1 MTWSLFLFSS
11 QKSVAQDIPLEKMV
25 TEAGTLTNQLASD
38 TSLPRNITMVEDVPV
53 RGSAE
58 LKSTYASPRNTSFTT
73 EEGDPLQKEQIV
85 LVSAKNKGE
94 YIGLNMSTDG
104 DVTVSGASYDSP
116 GYYKL
121 EESTITITG
130 KVKKLDCSSNKLLSV
145 DASKA
150 LSLEQLL
157 VDDNEISS
165 ITLGELPKLVRLY
178 VGSNKLKSIDLSGLP
193 QLGDFSCWGNE
204 LASIDF
210 SHNPNLGSIVC
221 RENLLTGTLDL
232 SHCPLLQELSCY
244 NNQIEEIKLAA
255 NNRLGHLEIQR
266 NKIKDDAM
274 VKLLSA
280 LPEYRAFSADDWDDY
295 MGLNPQGIYLLEK
308 TELEGNFAY
317 EDEVAIATAKGWPV
331 YSMNIELYGEEKPQ
345 PYTGEKRPDSPLQEE
360 QIVLVSAKNK
370 GEYIGLNMS
379 TDGDVTVSGASYD
392 SPGYYKLEES
402 TITITGKVKKLDCS
416 SNKLLSVDASKALS
430 LEQLLVDDNEISS
443 ITLGELPKLVRLYVG
458 SNKLK
463 SIDLSGL
470 PQLGDFSC
478 WGNELAS
485 IDFSHNPNLGSIVC
499 RENLLTGTLDLS
511 HCPLLQELSCYNN
524 QIEEIKLAANN
535 RLGHLE
541 IQRNKIKD
549 DAMVKLLSAL
559 PEYRAFSADDW
570 DDYMGLNPQGIYLLE
585 KTELEGNFAYEDEV
599 AIATAKGWPVYSMNI
614 ELYGEEKPQPYT
626 GEKRPNSNTVV
637 STADDLQVYYD
648 SEAQQLH
655 LESAASVSSL
665 MIVDLSGAVVARLE
679 PAGVAVL
686 ALPLAT
692 GKYVALLNRADGS
705 YAAIPFLVR

>member
-1 MTWSLFLFSS
+1 
-11 QKSVAQDIPLEKMV
+11 
-25 TEAGTLTNQLASD
+25 
-38 TSLPRNITMVEDVPV
+38 
-53 RGSAE
+53 
-58 LKSTYASPRNTSFTT
+58 
-73 EEGDPLQKEQIV
+73 
-85 LVSAKNKGE
+85 
-94 YIGLNMSTDG
+94 MSTDG

-178 VGSNKLKSIDLSGLP
+178 VGSNKL
-193 QLGDFSCWGNE
+193 
-204 LASIDF
+204 
-210 SHNPNLGSIVC
+210 
-221 RENLLTGTLDL
+221 T
-232 SHCPLLQELSCY
+232 
-244 NNQIEEIKLAA
+244 
-255 NNRLGHLEIQR
+255 
-266 NKIKDDAM
+266 
-274 VKLLSA
+274 
-280 LPEYRAFSADDWDDY
+280 
-295 MGLNPQGIYLLEK
+295 
-308 TELEGNFAY
+308 
-317 EDEVAIATAKGWPV
+317 
-331 YSMNIELYGEEKPQ
+331 
-345 PYTGEKRPDSPLQEE
+345 
-360 QIVLVSAKNK
+360 
-370 GEYIGLNMS
+370 
-379 TDGDVTVSGASYD
+379 
-392 SPGYYKLEES
+392 
-402 TITITGKVKKLDCS
+402 
-416 SNKLLSVDASKALS
+416 
-430 LEQLLVDDNEISS
+430 
-443 ITLGELPKLVRLYVG
+443 
-458 SNKLK
+458 

-626 GEKRPNSNTVV
+626 GEKRPNSNTVI

-655 LESAASVSSL
+655 LESAASVTSL

-705 YAAIPFLVR
+705 YAAIPFLVL

>member
-25 TEAGTLTNQLASD
+25 TEAGTLTNRLASD
-38 TSLPRNITMVEDVPV
+38 TSLPRNITMVEDVAV

-85 LVSAKNKGE
+85 IVSAKNKGE

-178 VGSNKLKSIDLSGLP
+178 VGSNKLTSIDLSGLP

-360 QIVLVSAKNK
+360 QIVIVSAKNK

-458 SNKLK
+458 SNKLT

-626 GEKRPNSNTVV
+626 GEKRPNSNTVI

-655 LESAASVSSL
+655 LESAASVTSL

-705 YAAIPFLVR
+705 YAAIPFLVL